1 MLRCE
6 ASCSVTTDGANHDE
20 VTQEVRGGVQGE
32 GGFGGDTG
40 GRDSS
45 GAGEAPRC
53 ASQPDLRLEE
63 AGSGQCC
70 EPFRPWRRRGRRGR
84 GGARARSGQALR
96 EDRPTDG
103 RTGFLGQEARAMSPP
118 QRRAMVERPAENLS
132 VRRQCELLNVA
143 RSGVY
148 RPKKAPS
155 AEDLALMRR
164 IDELHLELPFY
175 GSRRMTFELNRSGR
189 AVTRKRV
196 RRLMRVMGIEALVPR
211 PGTSKAAPGHKI
223 YPYLLRGL
231 KIVEPNH
238 VWAADV
244 TYIPM
249 ACGFLYLV
257 AIIDWASRAVLA
269 WRLSNTNDASFCA
282 AALEEALLRF
292 GKPRIF
298 NTDQGSTFTAEA
310 FAGKLAAA
318 GVAISMDG
326 RGRFMDNIFIERL
339 WRSIKYEEVHLKAYA
354 DGREARAGI
363 GSWMTFY
370 NFRRP
375 HQAMNNLTPMAVW
388 RAGMDEIEAA
398 ARAVDMPLRLDNANA
413 LPTYP
418 QQGSG
423 ANRASAA

>member
-1 MLRCE
+1 M
-6 ASCSVTTDGANHDE
+6 S
-20 VTQEVRGGVQGE
+20 
-32 GGFGGDTG
+32 
-40 GRDSS
+40 
-45 GAGEAPRC
+45 APN
-53 ASQPDLRLEE
+53 
-63 AGSGQCC
+63 
-70 EPFRPWRRRGRRGR
+70 
-84 GGARARSGQALR
+84 
-96 EDRPTDG
+96 
-103 RTGFLGQEARAMSPP
+103 
-118 QRRAMVERPAENLS
+118 RRAMVERPGKDLS
-132 VRRQCELLNVA
+132 VRRQCVLLSLT

-148 RPKKAPS
+148 RSKPVTEAD
-155 AEDLALMRR
+155 DLAVMRR

-175 GSRRMTFELNRSGR
+175 GSRRMTFELNKEGR
-189 AVTRKRV
+189 GVNRKRV

-238 VWAADV
+238 GWAADV

-298 NTDQGSTFTAEA
+298 NSDQGSTFTAET
-310 FAGKLAAA
+310 FTG
-318 GVAISMDG
+318 
-326 RGRFMDNIFIERL
+326 N
-339 WRSIKYEEVHLKAYA
+339 
-354 DGREARAGI
+354 
-363 GSWMTFY
+363 SWMTFY

-375 HQAMNNLTPMAVW
+375 HQAMNNQMPMAVW
-388 RAGMDEIEAA
+388 RGGMDKIEAA

-418 QQGSG
+418 QLRQKQ
-423 ANRASAA
+423 REAARFLKDNGRPDYTLNSTPRGPTNGVQFMGRGKN